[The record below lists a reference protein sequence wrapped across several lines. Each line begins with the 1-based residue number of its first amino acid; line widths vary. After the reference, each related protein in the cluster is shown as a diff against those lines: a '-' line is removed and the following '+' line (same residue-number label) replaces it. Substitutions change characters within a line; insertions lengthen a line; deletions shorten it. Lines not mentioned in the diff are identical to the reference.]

1 MKGMKDEWGEKFFN
15 GICPYTDKPCDDWVC
30 KECIVEEEER
40 HLYDDE
46 ESEVEDASCLREIGG
61 K

>member
-30 KECIVEEEER
+30 QECIVEEEER
-40 HLYDDE
+40 HLYDNE
-46 ESEVEDASCLREIGG
+46 ESEVLNADSN
-61 K
+61 